1 MKIELSAL
9 TGLRAVAAFMVFL
22 FHVHLRQPML
32 FLQWH
37 MRNLVNQGALGVTV
51 FFVLSGFLLTYSHL
65 PDFSTGQLP
74 TDAYFKRFMR
84 KRVARIYPAYLAG
97 LLLFGG
103 AVAAANSAS
112 WQPSKL
118 TVLANLTMTQSLF
131 PHLAMNWYGNG
142 AWSISTEMFFYLG
155 FPFLLPLLL
164 RINSP
169 KVLWVL
175 LGVVI
180 LAGTGGGLA
189 YRFWPAHVEYVLMY
203 THPLFRGSE
212 FIAGMLTGLLVFRF
226 SWRVSE
232 WGALALVAVAA
243 VYIANRGYLLE
254 GFVVHNWLVVPAIVG
269 LLAALV
275 DAPRTKVLRFLGH
288 PWLVYA
294 GRLSYCF
301 YIAQLPFFVL
311 QDIRLEAHLPL
322 TAWWWSGPAVF
333 AGATVVAVL
342 LHHLVELPAHRWLL
356 PKRTPSPLL

>member
-164 RINSP
+164 HINSP